1 MSLRPFERTKDGKKA
16 YYNLTGLMKVQTGK
30 GEEMML
36 GMTHNIDTII
46 VNPSEE
52 ERVRA
57 AFMAN
62 GLGKF
67 ADMIVPCIYV
77 AKGQILAY
85 DRERLMHLGFKIG
98 GEEG

>member
-1 MSLRPFERTKDGKKA
+1 MI
-16 YYNLTGLMKVQTGK
+16 
-30 GEEMML
+30 EM
-36 GMTHNIDTII
+36 TYNIDMII

-57 AFMAN
+57 AFLAN

-67 ADMIVPCIYV
+67 ADMIVPCDYV

-85 DRERLMHLGFKIG
+85 DKERLMHLGFKIG
-98 GEEG
+98 EKTYE

>member
-1 MSLRPFERTKDGKKA
+1 
-16 YYNLTGLMKVQTGK
+16 
-30 GEEMML
+30 MM
-36 GMTHNIDTII
+36 MDIDYKIDTLV
-46 VNPSEE
+46 VNPLDE

-57 AFMAN
+57 AFLAN

-85 DRERLMHLGFKIG
+85 DRKGLTHLEFKIG
-98 GEEG
+98 GEEGGKFCDHRG

>member
-1 MSLRPFERTKDGKKA
+1 MMT
-16 YYNLTGLMKVQTGK
+16 
-30 GEEMML
+30 EM
-36 GMTHNIDTII
+36 TYNIDTII

-57 AFMAN
+57 AFLAN

-85 DRERLMHLGFKIG
+85 DKDRLTHLGFKIG
-98 GEEG
+98 DKTYDL

>member
-1 MSLRPFERTKDGKKA
+1 
-16 YYNLTGLMKVQTGK
+16 
-30 GEEMML
+30 MMME
-36 GMTHNIDTII
+36 MTHNIDTII

-57 AFMAN
+57 AFLAN

-67 ADMIVPCIYV
+67 VDMIVPCIYV
-77 AKGQILAY
+77 AKGQIFAY
-85 DRERLMHLGFKIG
+85 DREQLTHLEFKIG

>member
-1 MSLRPFERTKDGKKA
+1 
-16 YYNLTGLMKVQTGK
+16 
-30 GEEMML
+30 MMME
-36 GMTHNIDTII
+36 MTHNIDTII

-57 AFMAN
+57 AFLAN

-85 DRERLMHLGFKIG
+85 DGKGLIRLKFKIG
-98 GEEG
+98 GKEVTAAYES

>member
-1 MSLRPFERTKDGKKA
+1 M
-16 YYNLTGLMKVQTGK
+16 MM
-30 GEEMML
+30 EMI
-36 GMTHNIDTII
+36 HNIDTII

-57 AFMAN
+57 AFLAN

-77 AKGQILAY
+77 EKGQILAC

>member
-1 MSLRPFERTKDGKKA
+1 
-16 YYNLTGLMKVQTGK
+16 
-30 GEEMML
+30 MMME
-36 GMTHNIDTII
+36 MTHNIDTII

-57 AFMAN
+57 AFLAN
-62 GLGKF
+62 GLGQF
-67 ADMIVPCIYV
+67 ADMIVPRIYV

>member
-1 MSLRPFERTKDGKKA
+1 MMT
-16 YYNLTGLMKVQTGK
+16 
-30 GEEMML
+30 EM
-36 GMTHNIDTII
+36 TYNIDTII

-57 AFMAN
+57 AFPAN

-67 ADMIVPCIYV
+67 VDMIVPCAYV

-85 DRERLMHLGFKIG
+85 DRERLTHLGFKIG
-98 GEEG
+98 EKTYDI

>member
-1 MSLRPFERTKDGKKA
+1 
-16 YYNLTGLMKVQTGK
+16 
-30 GEEMML
+30 MMME
-36 GMTHNIDTII
+36 MTHNIDTII

-57 AFMAN
+57 AFLAN

-67 ADMIVPCIYV
+67 VDMIVPCSYV

-85 DRERLMHLGFKIG
+85 DRKQLTHLEFKM
-98 GEEG
+98 

>member
-1 MSLRPFERTKDGKKA
+1 M
-16 YYNLTGLMKVQTGK
+16 MM
-30 GEEMML
+30 EMI
-36 GMTHNIDTII
+36 HNIDTII

-57 AFMAN
+57 AFLAN

-85 DRERLMHLGFKIG
+85 DKKQLMHLGFKIG
-98 GEEG
+98 GEER

>member
-1 MSLRPFERTKDGKKA
+1 
-16 YYNLTGLMKVQTGK
+16 
-30 GEEMML
+30 MMME
-36 GMTHNIDTII
+36 MTHNIDTII

-57 AFMAN
+57 AFLAN

-67 ADMIVPCIYV
+67 ADMIVPCVYV

-85 DRERLMHLGFKIG
+85 DRERLMQFRFKIG
-98 GEEG
+98 GEADG

>member
-1 MSLRPFERTKDGKKA
+1 
-16 YYNLTGLMKVQTGK
+16 
-30 GEEMML
+30 MMME
-36 GMTHNIDTII
+36 MTHNIDTII

-57 AFMAN
+57 AFLAN

-77 AKGQILAY
+77 AKGQIFAY
-85 DRERLMHLGFKIG
+85 DSERLMHLGFKIG

>member
-1 MSLRPFERTKDGKKA
+1 
-16 YYNLTGLMKVQTGK
+16 
-30 GEEMML
+30 MMME
-36 GMTHNIDTII
+36 MTHNIDTII

-57 AFMAN
+57 AFLAN

-67 ADMIVPCIYV
+67 VDMIVPCIYV

-85 DRERLMHLGFKIG
+85 DRKRLTHLEFKIG